1 MDPAVIRRLAIILVV
16 AVSVQGAARA
26 DDGAANAPSLHG
38 FLLAETAGRI
48 TAQRPPGG
56 DDGDYVLGEERLRL
70 ELTGGAGGARFL
82 AKGELAHD
90 SIGKQFAV
98 DLREAYVAYAVGPAD
113 VRLGR
118 LIVTWGVGDLFFI
131 NDVFP
136 KDWES
141 FFSGRPLEY
150 LKLGVDG
157 VQARLSTRVVDAE
170 LLAIPSFTP
179 DTLPSPSRFSF
190 FFPHAGV
197 PGQSQELPPSRFS
210 NTELAVRLYRQLA
223 GFDLSLYA
231 YRGHWRMP
239 SVRLDDPVA
248 PTIATRFFPAL
259 STYGASTQ
267 RNLLAGTLS
276 VEAGYYDSR
285 GDRTGS
291 DPVIPNSHWRFL
303 AGYQRELVPDFMAG
317 LQVYGELMSSYQA
330 YRGSVPAGAPLQ
342 DEFRGV
348 LSLRLTRLLDYQAWR
363 LSLFVAYSPTD
374 EDYLVQPEVSY
385 KVTDAL
391 SVRVGANVLGGRQ
404 PSTFFGQ
411 FGRNDN
417 VFVAGRLDF

>member
-1 MDPAVIRRLAIILVV
+1 VRRRLAILLFLGASIR
-16 AVSVQGAARA
+16 GAARA
-26 DDGAANAPSLHG
+26 DEAAPGALSFHG

-56 DDGDYVLGEERLRL
+56 DGGDYVLGEERLRL
-70 ELTGGAGGARFL
+70 ELAGGAGGAQFL
-82 AKGELAHD
+82 AKGELVHD
-90 SIGKQFAV
+90 SIGEQFAV
-98 DLREAYVAYAVGPAD
+98 DLREAYVAHAVGPVD
-113 VRLGR
+113 FRLGR

-150 LKLGVDG
+150 LKVAVDG
-157 VQARLSTRVVDAE
+157 LQARFSTPLAHAE
-170 LLAIPSFTP
+170 LLAIPSFTA
-179 DTLPSPSRFSF
+179 DTLPSPSRFSS
-190 FFPHAGV
+190 FFPYAGV
-197 PGQSQELPPSRFS
+197 PGQRQELPQSRFS
-210 NTELAVRLYRQLA
+210 NTEVAARVYRELA
-223 GFDLSLYA
+223 GFDVSLYA
-231 YRGHWRMP
+231 YRGYWRTP

-248 PTIATRFFPAL
+248 PTVATRFFPAL
-259 STYGASTQ
+259 STYGVSMQ
-267 RNLLAGTLS
+267 RNLFAGTLS
-276 VEAGYYDSR
+276 AEAGYYDSR
-285 GDRTGS
+285 DDRAGR
-291 DPVIPNSHWRFL
+291 DPTVPNSQWRFL
-303 AGYQRELVPDFMAG
+303 AGYQRELSPDFTAG
-317 LQVYGELMSSYQA
+317 LQLYGELMSTYGA
-330 YRGSVPAGAPLQ
+330 YRSSLPAGAPIE

-391 SVRVGANVLGGRQ
+391 SVRAGANVLGGRH
-404 PSTFFGQ
+404 PWTFFGQ